1 MTEETPYTTLRKE
14 TPVSHLLLS
23 KESHIATITFNRPEK
38 RNAYSP
44 EMAVKLTQYLRE
56 CDKDPDV
63 RVVIITGAGD
73 AFCVGLDMNDV
84 RARGT
89 GDDKSGDSKDTDDHP
104 TQRVLRTYPF
114 QISKPVICAINGA
127 AGGFGAAY
135 PLTCDIRLAAED
147 APIAFSFVK
156 WGLIPEMGATW
167 SLPRLIGIEKTS
179 DLLLTGRK
187 ITGAEAAEMGLVLKA
202 VPKDKLMDTARE
214 LATNIAEGSSP
225 TAVSI
230 VKQMTWGRMM
240 DEGEFY
246 RAIYEDDDAIGWAI
260 NGPDVAEGSAA
271 FFEKRPAQWV
281 DVVPENLPKFGRRNA
296 NPFGI
301 G

>member
-1 MTEETPYTTLRKE
+1 M
-14 TPVSHLLLS
+14 SHLLFE
-23 KESHIATITFNRPEK
+23 KRDHIATLTFNQPDK

-44 EMAVKLTQYLRE
+44 EMAIKLTEYLRQ

-73 AFCVGLDMNDV
+73 AFCVGLDLNDV
-84 RARGT
+84 RERGENST
-89 GDDKSGDSKDTDDHP
+89 PVDTDGQP

-135 PLTCDIRLAAED
+135 PLTCDIRLAADD
-147 APIAFSFVK
+147 AKIAFSFVK
-156 WGLIPEMGATW
+156 WGLIPEMGTTW
-167 SLPRLIGIEKTS
+167 ILPKLIGLEKTA

-187 ITGAEAAEMGLVLKA
+187 VSGKEAAEMGLVLRC
-202 VPKDKLMDTARE
+202 VPKASLMDEARK
-214 LATNIAEGSSP
+214 LAGEIATGSSP

-230 VKQMTWGRMM
+230 VKRMTWGRMM

-260 NGPDVAEGSAA
+260 KGPDAAEGNAA
-271 FFEKRPAQWV
+271 FFEKRPANWV
-281 DVVPENLPKFGRRNA
+281 KVDPDALPDFGRRNA

>member
-1 MTEETPYTTLRKE
+1 M
-14 TPVSHLLLS
+14 SHLLFDV
-23 KESHIATITFNRPEK
+23 EDHIATLTFNQPEK

-56 CDKDPDV
+56 CDQNPDV

-84 RARGT
+84 RQRGEREAP
-89 GDDKSGDSKDTDDHP
+89 SSTDNHP

-114 QISKPVICAINGA
+114 QISKPVICAINGS

-135 PLTCDIRLAAED
+135 PLTCDIRIAAED
-147 APIAFSFVK
+147 ANIAFSFVK

-167 SLPRLIGIEKTS
+167 TLPRLVGVEKAA
-179 DLLLTGRK
+179 DLMLTGRK
-187 ITGAEAAEMGLVLKA
+187 VTGREAQDMGLVLKA
-202 VPKDKLMDTARE
+202 VPRSDVMKEARR
-214 LATNIAEGSSP
+214 LASEISEGSSP

-230 VKQMTWGRMM
+230 VKRMTWGRLM
-240 DEGEFY
+240 DEGELY
-246 RAIYEDDDAIGWAI
+246 RAIYEDYDVIAWAFKSPDA
-260 NGPDVAEGSAA
+260 AEGNAS
-271 FFEKRPAQWV
+271 FFEKRPARWAEV
-281 DVVPENLPKFGRRNA
+281 RPDELPDFGRRNA
-296 NPFGI
+296 NPFGA

>member
-1 MTEETPYTTLRKE
+1 M
-14 TPVSHLLLS
+14 SHLLFDINQ
-23 KESHIATITFNRPEK
+23 HIATLTFNQPEK

-56 CDKDPDV
+56 CDRNPDV

-73 AFCVGLDMNDV
+73 AFCVGLDLNDV
-84 RARGT
+84 RER
-89 GDDKSGDSKDTDDHP
+89 GDSNEPDTKGHP

-135 PLTCDIRLAAED
+135 PLTCDIRLAAEE
-147 APIAFSFVK
+147 ANIAFSFVK

-167 SLPRLIGIEKTS
+167 ILPRLIGVEKTS

-187 ITGAEAAEMGLVLKA
+187 VTGIEAAQMGLVLRA
-202 VPKDKLMDTARE
+202 VPRAKLMDEARR
-214 LATNIAEGSSP
+214 IANEIAQGSSP

-230 VKQMTWGRMM
+230 VKRMTWGRLM
-240 DEGEFY
+240 DDGEFY
-246 RAIYEDDDAIGWAI
+246 KAIYEDDDAIGWAI
-260 NGPDVAEGSAA
+260 RGPDAAEGNAA
-271 FFEKRPAQWV
+271 FFEKRPAKWV
-281 DVVPENLPKFGRRNA
+281 EVDPDKLPPFGRRNA
-296 NPFGI
+296 NPFGK

>member
-1 MTEETPYTTLRKE
+1 M
-14 TPVSHLLLS
+14 SQLLLE
-23 KESHIATITFNRPEK
+23 KEDHIATITFNRPEV

-44 EMAVKLTQYLRE
+44 EMAVKLTEYLRD
-56 CDKDPDV
+56 CDRDPGV
-63 RVVIITGAGD
+63 RAVIITGAGD

-84 RARGT
+84 RERGE
-89 GDDKSGDSKDTDDHP
+89 SGEKPDTSGHP

-147 APIAFSFVK
+147 AAIAFSFVK

-167 SLPRLIGIEKTS
+167 SLPRLIGVEKTS

-187 ITGAEAAEMGLVLKA
+187 VSGKEAAEMGLVLKA
-202 VPKDKLMDTARE
+202 YPRDTLMAEARA
-214 LATNIAEGSSP
+214 LATQIAVGSSP

-230 VKQMTWGRMM
+230 VKRMTWGRLM

-246 RAIYEDDDAIGWAI
+246 RAIYEDDDAIAWAI
-260 NGPDVAEGSAA
+260 NGPDASEGNRA
-271 FFEKRPAQWV
+271 FFEKRPANWV
-281 DVVPENLPKFGRRNA
+281 PVDPDELPKFGRRNA
-296 NPFGI
+296 NPFGT

>member
-1 MTEETPYTTLRKE
+1 M
-14 TPVSHLLLS
+14 SHLLFEIS
-23 KESHIATITFNRPEK
+23 DHIATLTFNQPEK

-44 EMAVKLTQYLRE
+44 EMAIKLTEYLRQ

-73 AFCVGLDMNDV
+73 AFCVGLDLNDV
-84 RARGT
+84 RERGE
-89 GDDKSGDSKDTDDHP
+89 DSTPVNTDGHP

-135 PLTCDIRLAAED
+135 PLTCDIRLAADD
-147 APIAFSFVK
+147 AKIAFSFVK
-156 WGLIPEMGATW
+156 WGLIPEMGTTW
-167 SLPRLIGIEKTS
+167 ILPKLIGLEKTA

-187 ITGAEAAEMGLVLKA
+187 VSGKEAAEMGLVLRS
-202 VPKDKLMDTARE
+202 VPKASLMDEARK
-214 LATNIAEGSSP
+214 LASDIASGSSP

-230 VKQMTWGRMM
+230 VKRMTWGRMM

-260 NGPDVAEGSAA
+260 KGPDAAEGNAA
-271 FFEKRPAQWV
+271 FFEKRTANWV
-281 DVVPENLPKFGRRNA
+281 DVDPDALPDFGRRNA

>member
-1 MTEETPYTTLRKE
+1 M
-14 TPVSHLLLS
+14 SHLLFD
-23 KESHIATITFNRPEK
+23 KADHIATLTFNQPEK

-56 CDKDPDV
+56 CDRDPDI

-73 AFCVGLDMNDV
+73 AFCVGLDLNDV
-84 RARGT
+84 RDRGE
-89 GDDKSGDSKDTDDHP
+89 KAEPVDTDGHP

-147 APIAFSFVK
+147 ANIAFSFVK

-167 SLPRLIGIEKTS
+167 TLPRLIGIEKTS

-187 ITGAEAAEMGLVLKA
+187 ITGKEAAEIGLVLRA
-202 VPKDKLMDTARE
+202 VPKAEVMNEARKLAAE
-214 LATNIAEGSSP
+214 IAEGSSP
-225 TAVSI
+225 SAVAM
-230 VKQMTWGRMM
+230 VKKMTWGRMM
-240 DEGEFY
+240 DEGELY
-246 RAIYEDDDAIGWAI
+246 RAIYEDDDAIAWSI
-260 NGPDVAEGSAA
+260 KGPDAKEGNAS
-271 FFEKRPAQWV
+271 FFEKRPANWADV
-281 DVVPENLPKFGRRNA
+281 DPDALPGFGRRNA
-296 NPFGI
+296 NPFGT